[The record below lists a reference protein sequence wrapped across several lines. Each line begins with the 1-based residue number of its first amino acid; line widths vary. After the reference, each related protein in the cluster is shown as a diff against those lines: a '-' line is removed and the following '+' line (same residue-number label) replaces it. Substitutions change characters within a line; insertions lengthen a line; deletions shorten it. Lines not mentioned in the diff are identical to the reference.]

1 MKWLKRKS
9 VRLPLQA
16 KAGNK
21 ELVMDSKNQ
30 RKDKA
35 FKRKARVTFKVKQ
48 NLNKNI
54 LYVFRSNKFIYAQIA
69 DSSGMTILGISSKNV
84 EMPADAKGK
93 IDASFKT
100 GKVLAQKAQEKN
112 ITEVVFN
119 RGSYKYHG
127 RIKALAQ
134 GARDGGLKF

>member
-1 MKWLKRKS
+1 MDTRSERKDRTFRRKS
-9 VRLPLQA
+9 
-16 KAGNK
+16 
-21 ELVMDSKNQ
+21 
-30 RKDKA
+30 
-35 FKRKARVTFKVKQ
+35 RVTFKVKQ

-54 LYVFRSNKFIYAQIA
+54 LYVFRSNKFIYAQIVDA
-69 DSSGMTILGISSKNV
+69 SGRTILGISSKNV

-100 GKVLAQKAQEKN
+100 GKALAKKAKEKN
-112 ITEVVFN
+112 VTEVVFN

>member
-1 MKWLKRKS
+1 
-9 VRLPLQA
+9 
-16 KAGNK
+16 
-21 ELVMDSKNQ
+21 MDTRNQ
-30 RKDKA
+30 RKDKS
-35 FKRKARVTFKVKQ
+35 FKRKARVTYKVRQ

-69 DSSGMTILGISSKNV
+69 DSSGMTILGISSKSV

>member
-1 MKWLKRKS
+1 
-9 VRLPLQA
+9 
-16 KAGNK
+16 
-21 ELVMDSKNQ
+21 MDTRNE

-35 FKRKARVTFKVKQ
+35 FRRKSRVTFKVRQ
-48 NLNKNI
+48 NFDKNI
-54 LYVFRSNKFIYAQIA
+54 LYVFRSNKFIYAQII
-69 DSSGMTILGISSKNV
+69 DSSGRTIVGISSKDIEV
-84 EMPADAKGK
+84 PASTKGK

-100 GKVLAQKAQEKN
+100 GKALAEKAKEKN

>member
-1 MKWLKRKS
+1 
-9 VRLPLQA
+9 
-16 KAGNK
+16 
-21 ELVMDSKNQ
+21 MDTRNQ
-30 RKDKA
+30 RKDKT
-35 FKRKARVTFKVKQ
+35 FRRKARVTYKLKQ

-54 LYVFRSNKFIYAQIA
+54 LYVFRSNKFVYAQIV
-69 DSSGMTILGISSKNV
+69 DETGKTILGISSKNV

-93 IDASFKT
+93 VDASFRT
-100 GKVLAQKAQEKN
+100 GKALAEKAKAKN

>member
-1 MKWLKRKS
+1 
-9 VRLPLQA
+9 
-16 KAGNK
+16 
-21 ELVMDSKNQ
+21 MDTRNQ
-30 RKDKA
+30 RKDKS

-54 LYVFRSNKFIYAQIA
+54 LYVFRSNKFIYAQIV
-69 DSSGMTILGISSKNV
+69 DGSGMTLLGISSKNV

-93 IDASFKT
+93 IDASFIT
-100 GKVLAQKAQEKN
+100 GKALAQKAIEKN

>member
-1 MKWLKRKS
+1 
-9 VRLPLQA
+9 
-16 KAGNK
+16 
-21 ELVMDSKNQ
+21 MDTRNQ
-30 RKDKA
+30 RKDKS
-35 FKRKARVTFKVKQ
+35 FKRKARVTYKVRQ

-54 LYVFRSNKFIYAQIA
+54 LYVFRSNKFIYAQIV
-69 DSSGMTILGISSKNV
+69 DSSGMTILGISSKSV

-100 GKVLAQKAQEKN
+100 GKALAQKAQEKN